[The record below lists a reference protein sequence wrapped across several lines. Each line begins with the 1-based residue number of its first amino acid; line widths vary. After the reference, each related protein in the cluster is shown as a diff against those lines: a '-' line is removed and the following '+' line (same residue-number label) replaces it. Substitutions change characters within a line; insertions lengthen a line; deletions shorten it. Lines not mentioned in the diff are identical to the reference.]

1 MVDLDVPQRLRQKY
15 PELPL
20 EMRTNEGQQWDL
32 IRGTHDYRYS

>member
-1 MVDLDVPQRLRQKY
+1 MFDVPQRLRQKY

-32 IRGTHDYRYS
+32 EGLVLWQP